1 MMYYVSMTRKNM
13 KVITMRVPSELHAA
27 VMQAAEE
34 DRRSMTA
41 YLQLLLERHFAEL
54 KASDQLHE

>member
-1 MMYYVSMTRKNM
+1 MMYYVSMTRKDM
-13 KVITMRVPSELHAA
+13 KVITMRVPSELHTA
-27 VMQAAEE
+27 VMQAAKE

-41 YLQLLLERHFAEL
+41 YLQILLERHFTEL